1 MSSSG
6 RVEPIDPVQGV
17 LATPMRPI
25 ALGTPQV
32 VPRVPPPEFDS
43 VHVATKPV
51 TADEVLGWV
60 RERLLATT
68 TALPDFVTLRLP
80 VNPARVAVADVNVLR
95 AALAAALEPG
105 GWTAPTLE
113 TTDDGAVIL
122 RLTRRLEAPVVPVP
136 ARPGPSAPL
145 PTPRESASSWIAARL
160 AAIPDR
166 ARPLL
171 EIPLSDPAARAV
183 RDTLRTDPNLRA
195 DVMRWLAREGF
206 PRASLDDLDFPGL
219 ARITL
224 RHPERA
230 AAAATTVPAETA
242 VHTAPAPAAPWSFVA
257 FFTGTARVPRATVV
271 HWATSRQRAVLWAS
285 RLVRSRRWLWAPV
298 CLVASLALWRW
309 LAHR

>member
-43 VHVATKPV
+43 VRVATKPV

-60 RERLLATT
+60 RERLLAT

-80 VNPARVAVADVNVLR
+80 VNPARVAVADVDVLR
-95 AALAAALEPG
+95 AALAAALDPQ
-105 GWTAPTLE
+105 GWTTPTLE

-122 RLTRRLEAPVVPVP
+122 RLTRRPDAPVVPVP
-136 ARPGPSAPL
+136 ARAAPTAPL

-160 AAIPDR
+160 AALPDR

-171 EIPLSDPAARAV
+171 EISLGDAAARTV
-183 RDTLRTDPNLRA
+183 RETLRTDAPLRA
-195 DVMRWLAREGF
+195 DVLRWLVREGF

-224 RHPERA
+224 RHPERTA
-230 AAAATTVPAETA
+230 AAGATSPGEAAHPPPPV
-242 VHTAPAPAAPWSFVA
+242 AAPWTFIG
-257 FFTGTARVPRATVV
+257 FFTGTARVSRPTVV
-271 HWATSRQRAVLWAS
+271 HWATSRQRAALWAG

-298 CLVASLALWRW
+298 LLVAGLALWRW